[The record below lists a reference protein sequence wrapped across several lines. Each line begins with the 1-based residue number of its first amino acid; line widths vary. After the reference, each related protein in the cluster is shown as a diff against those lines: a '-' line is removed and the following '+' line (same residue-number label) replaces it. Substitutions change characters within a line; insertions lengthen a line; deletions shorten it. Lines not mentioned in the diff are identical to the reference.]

1 LDNKIQYPAAG
12 KAPVAQIMGQREKK
26 YFWENTLKPV
36 FLSSA
41 SECGEVN
48 K

>member
-12 KAPVAQIMGQREKK
+12 QAPVAQIMGQREKK
-26 YFWENTLKPV
+26 LFLGNTLKPV

-41 SECGEVN
+41 SACGEVN